1 MPNNVLGN
9 EVISNSKIMPKSSIY
24 KLLLTLVVGFVGLWA
39 GLQFGQT
46 QTQTS
51 APVQTEAKKPTTGS
65 TIPSAFSLQD
75 LSGTKRSLESWKGK
89 VILINFWATWCAPCR
104 EEIPLFIELQKKYQA
119 KGFQVVGIALDQADL
134 VTPYAKEIGI
144 NYPILLA
151 EMDGM
156 ELMMKY
162 GGRALPYSVFIT
174 REQQVHSRKLG
185 VFKKEELDQL
195 ITKLL

>member
-1 MPNNVLGN
+1 
-9 EVISNSKIMPKSSIY
+9 MPKSSIY

-75 LSGTKRSLESWKGK
+75 LRGTKRSLESWKGK

-119 KGFQVVGIALDQADL
+119 KGFQVVGIALDQADREGG
-134 VTPYAKEIGI
+134 K
-144 NYPILLA
+144 
-151 EMDGM
+151 M
-156 ELMMKY
+156 
-162 GGRALPYSVFIT
+162 GRAV
-174 REQQVHSRKLG
+174 
-185 VFKKEELDQL
+185 
-195 ITKLL
+195 